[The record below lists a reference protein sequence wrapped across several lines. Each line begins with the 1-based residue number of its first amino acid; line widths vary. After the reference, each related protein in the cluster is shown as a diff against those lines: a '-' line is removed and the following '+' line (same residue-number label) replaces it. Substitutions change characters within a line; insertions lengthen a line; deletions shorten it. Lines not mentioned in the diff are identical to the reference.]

1 MSTVTVSEKGQM
13 VIPADLRRRL
23 GIGPGTRLAITAEGG
38 GFRVAVE
45 AQTKWRTA
53 AEIAGI
59 AGYEGRR
66 VPVGKM
72 TGLAAAR
79 ILARRGKL

>member
-1 MSTVTVSEKGQM
+1 MGTVTVSEKGQM

-23 GIGPGTRLAITAEGG
+23 GIVPGTRLELIPEGS

-45 AQTKWRTA
+45 ARTKWRTA
-53 AEIAGI
+53 ADIAGI
-59 AGYEGRR
+59 AGYAGPP
-66 VPVGKM
+66 VPVEKL